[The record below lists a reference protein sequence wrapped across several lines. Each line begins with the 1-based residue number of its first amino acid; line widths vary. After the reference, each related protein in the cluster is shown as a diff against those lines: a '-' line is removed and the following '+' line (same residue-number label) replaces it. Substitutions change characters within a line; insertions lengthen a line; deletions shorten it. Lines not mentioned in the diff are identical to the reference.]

1 MESHVV
7 NWTLVLVFL
16 AGMSI
21 GTMFGVVL
29 MGLLLAS
36 RRKDE
41 SDAQE

>member
-36 RRKDE
+36 RRNDE